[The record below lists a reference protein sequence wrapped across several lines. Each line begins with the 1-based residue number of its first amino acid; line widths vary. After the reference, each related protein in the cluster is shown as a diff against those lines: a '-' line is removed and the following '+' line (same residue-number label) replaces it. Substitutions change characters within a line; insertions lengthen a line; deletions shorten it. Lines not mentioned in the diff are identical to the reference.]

1 MSAGLAAALTSG
13 VRPTTMPPM
22 ESPLLMGIDV
32 GTYESKGVLVTPEGR
47 VIASAVQPHQ
57 MHFPRAGWAE
67 HDPEETWWGD
77 VVQVSRALLATDG
90 VNADQIAGVGISAIG
105 PDVLPIDA
113 NLQPLRMGILYG
125 IDTRAVAEIAEL
137 NELHGETTIFDACA
151 NMLSSQA
158 VGPKMRWIA
167 KNEPE
172 IYRQARWF
180 VDATTFIVARLTGRV
195 VVDRFSAGNFHP
207 IYDPW
212 RQEWN
217 EAMCE
222 GIVET
227 ARLPELAW
235 TAEVVGA
242 VTPWAADQTG
252 LRVGT
257 PVTAGT
263 IDAGAEALSV
273 GVVEPGEMMLM
284 YGSTIFIIQ
293 VTDNDQARDPRLWA
307 SPYLFPGTWCL
318 LAGMATS
325 GALTRWFRDHLAPDL
340 VHAERNGGIP
350 AYTLLAEAAAAV
362 APGAA
367 GIIVLPYF
375 SGERTP
381 INDPLAK
388 GVVFGLSLTHT
399 RAEIYRAILEGMGHG
414 IRQHVDLFTAIG
426 APPRSIRAVGGGT
439 HNEAWLQAVS
449 DISGVP
455 QEVAPVV
462 MGASYGDAFLAG
474 LGVGLVESPSAIRT
488 WQGAGRIV
496 SPDPARR
503 VIYDPLHEVYCTLYH
518 ATKESMHRLSGLG
531 Y

>member
-1 MSAGLAAALTSG
+1 MTAGTIDG
-13 VRPTTMPPM
+13 
-22 ESPLLMGIDV
+22 PLLLGIDV
-32 GTYESKGVLVTPEGR
+32 GTYETKGVLVTPEGR
-47 VIASAVQPHQ
+47 VAAAAVRPHTL
-57 MHFPRAGWAE
+57 HFPRAGWAE
-67 HDPEETWWGD
+67 HDPEGTWWGD
-77 VVQVSRALLATDG
+77 VVAVTRELCAHEGVS
-90 VNADQIAGVGISAIG
+90 ADQIAGIGISAIG

-137 NELHGETTIFDACA
+137 NERHGAAEIYQSCA

-172 IYRQARWF
+172 VYAATRWF

-212 RQEWN
+212 RHEWN
-217 EAMCE
+217 ERLCD
-222 GIVET
+222 GVVGT
-227 ARLPELAW
+227 HQLPELAW
-235 TAEVVGA
+235 SHEVVGE
-242 VTPWAADQTG
+242 VTPWAAEQTG
-252 LRVGT
+252 LRAGT
-257 PVTAGT
+257 PVTTGT

-293 VTDNDQARDPRLWA
+293 VTDNDQARDERLWA

-340 VHAERNGGIP
+340 VAAEEAGGEP
-350 AYTLLAEAAAAV
+350 AYTVLAREAAAV
-362 APGAA
+362 APGSA
-367 GIIVLPYF
+367 GVVVLPYF

-388 GVVFGLSLTHT
+388 GVIFGLSLTHT
-399 RAEIYRAILEGMGHG
+399 RAELFRATLEGMGHG
-414 IRQHVDLFTAIG
+414 IRQHVDLFTSIG
-426 APPRSIRAVGGGT
+426 ARPRTIRAVGGGT
-439 HNEAWLQAVS
+439 KNLAWLQAVS

-462 MGASYGDAFLAG
+462 VGASYGDAFLAG
-474 LGVGLVESPSAIRT
+474 LGVGLVESAASIRQ
-488 WQGAGRIV
+488 WQGTGQTIV
-496 SPDPARR
+496 PDPGLRS
-503 VIYDPLHEVYCTLYH
+503 VYDPLHEIY
-518 ATKESMHRLSGLG
+518 SGLYRATSEHMHSLSRLG